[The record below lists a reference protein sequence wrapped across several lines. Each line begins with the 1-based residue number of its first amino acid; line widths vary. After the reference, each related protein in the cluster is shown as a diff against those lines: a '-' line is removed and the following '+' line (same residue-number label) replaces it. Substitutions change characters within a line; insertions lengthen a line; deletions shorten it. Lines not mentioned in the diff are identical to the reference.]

1 MNEWNLIAFFFE
13 LLKYFG
19 PSKMSLS
26 PQLYSQTV
34 LLDLGL
40 WKIGTMRHSVNFSI
54 GVPLMDSSTFSRN
67 AKYHLTQTFN
77 RLDFLLQGRTG
88 CNKNGVATKQ
98 KGLQQK
104 RNKGGIISVV
114 FSCNI
119 PVLSETSLWKLS
131 EVEGISCS

>member
-1 MNEWNLIAFFFE
+1 MNEWNLIVFFE

-26 PQLYSQTV
+26 LQLYSQTV
-34 LLDLGL
+34 LLDLEL

-54 GVPLMDSSTFSRN
+54 GVPLMDSWTFGKN
-67 AKYHLTQTFN
+67 PKNHLTQAFN
-77 RLDFLLQGRTG
+77 RLDFLLQGKRG
-88 CNKNGVATKQ
+88 CDKNGVATKQ
-98 KGLQQK
+98 KGLRQK